1 MIVFRYKKNTYPENS
16 ERLDICNDSGME
28 AEVMFS
34 FQHDTQGT
42 TYLLDP
48 STMTLSPGQKE
59 VLTVYAYPT
68 KRGQIKGSIICNI
81 KDNPEPVTIQISCW
95 GVRPELELDSTH
107 LNFGKILLHKKDS
120 RGIMMVNKTVLPLSW
135 MLQGLE
141 TLGDEFVVPQDQG
154 VIQPN
159 SCCPLCV
166 EFKARKPV
174 VKKILRLEDL
184 TVSPLGEMKLKS
196 CGGSCKLQIQFS
208 PQQHIAPFSVALQ
221 AEFKGFFHHLLTIEG
236 CYKGFP
242 FEVTFTPVKLS
253 DDIRYENLFCFID
266 GSPLIKLTVTGSCV
280 PPSISKE
287 VINFTCRV
295 RTSQT
300 QTLSVTNPT
309 CESCNV
315 ILVIKGEQFSAAHFM
330 TFEPNQSKTFDI
342 TYRPLNMTTNGNKHL
357 GSVFFSFPGGRGI
370 LFNLQG
376 SAFAPKAEDI
386 ISQEVSAKTQSS
398 VLLQVNNWLT
408 RLQRFSV
415 LLEVVKPEKPDPTVF
430 LIGHKSI
437 EVPALAKMDYK
448 MSFNAYKEGEYTTKV
463 TFHNETTG
471 EFLFYLI
478 NFKVGSPGV
487 LATINLETPVRK
499 AACGVVHVE
508 NPLNRATSFT
518 TECKCTDIKAPPQQI
533 VPGQSKGSLNFEY
546 LPLHVGESTI
556 RLTLCSSDLGQFH
569 YNLLL

>member
-1 MIVFRYKKNTYPENS
+1 MCSLTTYCWVVPAGGEVPLKIWFYSESLGVFEQVFNFETVGSRKLYQLKCRGICTYPSISTDYQIVFVQSKKVPQEKEGLQKTYVIRPGYFEFGPLLCSKTRDRYKKNTYPENS

-81 KDNPEPVTIQISCW
+81 KDIPEPVTIQISCW

-236 CYKGFP
+236 CYK
-242 FEVTFTPVKLS
+242 LS

-287 VINFTCRV
+287 
-295 RTSQT
+295 S
-300 QTLSVTNPT
+300 
-309 CESCNV
+309 
-315 ILVIKGEQFSAAHFM
+315 HF
-330 TFEPNQSKTFDI
+330 
-342 TYRPLNMTTNGNKHL
+342 
-357 GSVFFSFPGGRGI
+357 
-370 LFNLQG
+370 
-376 SAFAPKAEDI
+376 
-386 ISQEVSAKTQSS
+386 
-398 VLLQVNNWLT
+398 
-408 RLQRFSV
+408 
-415 LLEVVKPEKPDPTVF
+415 
-430 LIGHKSI
+430 
-437 EVPALAKMDYK
+437 
-448 MSFNAYKEGEYTTKV
+448 
-463 TFHNETTG
+463 
-471 EFLFYLI
+471 
-478 NFKVGSPGV
+478 
-487 LATINLETPVRK
+487 
-499 AACGVVHVE
+499 
-508 NPLNRATSFT
+508 
-518 TECKCTDIKAPPQQI
+518 
-533 VPGQSKGSLNFEY
+533 
-546 LPLHVGESTI
+546 
-556 RLTLCSSDLGQFH
+556 
-569 YNLLL
+569 

>member
-1 MIVFRYKKNTYPENS
+1 MKLGCLTLGEKVNKQVV
-16 ERLDICNDSGME
+16 LANDS
-28 AEVMFS
+28 
-34 FQHDTQGT
+34 
-42 TYLLDP
+42 LLDLSFNLILNSNP
-48 STMTLSPGQKE
+48 SLDLKDLS
-59 VLTVYAYPT
+59 
-68 KRGQIKGSIICNI
+68 
-81 KDNPEPVTIQISCW
+81 
-95 GVRPELELDSTH
+95 
-107 LNFGKILLHKKDS
+107 
-120 RGIMMVNKTVLPLSW
+120 
-135 MLQGLE
+135 
-141 TLGDEFVVPQDQG
+141 
-154 VIQPN
+154 
-159 SCCPLCV
+159 
-166 EFKARKPV
+166 
-174 VKKILRLEDL
+174 
-184 TVSPLGEMKLKS
+184 VSPLGEMKLKS

-236 CYKGFP
+236 CCKGDDVHLDCSQVSFGAMVQNCQTNRRIVMMNTSDTTVRFHWQTQDFPAELSIRPVKGYICPGKNFP

-253 DDIRYENLFCFID
+253 DDIRYENLSCFID

-300 QTLSVTNPT
+300 QTLSVTIPT

-315 ILVIKGEQFSAAHFM
+315 TLVIKDEQFSAAHFM
-330 TFEPNQSKTFDI
+330 TFEPNQSKTFDV
-342 TYRPLNMTTNGNKHL
+342 TYRPLNMTTDGNKHL

-398 VLLQVNNWLT
+398 VLLQVNNWLA

-437 EVPALAKMDYK
+437 EAPALAKMDYK

-463 TFHNETTG
+463 TFRNETTG

-478 NFKVGSPGV
+478 NFKVGSPGI

-533 VPGQSKGSLNFEY
+533 ILGQSKGSLNFEY